1 MTLPKFTPDG
11 IQVQTFQ
18 EIYDELAAGYRAIYG
33 EDINLDPDSPDGQ
46 RVAIEA
52 QLVLDAQ
59 SFGALEYNQ
68 RDPDFALGQSLNSI
82 LKLAGISRRPA
93 TRSQVDV
100 VVTTDRPLTLPLDFA
115 VEDDLGQAWTTLS
128 SIAIIA
134 GETTVTLFAETF
146 GAVEADPA
154 TIVNPVTVVIGVLSV
169 TNPTAATV
177 GIDEETDQELRVRR
191 NRSLETPQSS
201 STGRMF
207 TALANLP
214 NVTDVAVYEND
225 VAPKFAF
232 GFDENPNS
240 RGFDDKF
247 SPLPDTIDSDGIP
260 ANSLWIVVEGGSAS
274 DIVETMVK
282 NKTGGKGLVGSVT
295 GTFNESVLRPDGT
308 TFTIVHSM
316 TFDRPVF
323 VPVLVR
329 LTATR
334 KDAADPVDEALIAQ
348 EIAKRVFVIG
358 ENLLANDLYQM
369 SFNAGDN
376 FIPTALEVSINAGAS
391 WTDGR
396 AISAL
401 NEKFTLDAVDVAV
414 TEIIP

>member
-1 MTLPKFTPDG
+1 MTAPRFTPDG

-18 EIYDELAAGYRAIYG
+18 EIYDELAAGYRSIYG

-82 LKLAGISRRPA
+82 IKLAGISRRPA

-100 VVTTDRPLTLPLDFA
+100 VVTTDRPLTLPPDYA
-115 VEDDLGQAWTTLS
+115 VEDDLGQAWTTLN
-128 SIAIIA
+128 AIDIPP
-134 GETTVTLFAETF
+134 GETTVTLFAENF

-154 TIVNPVTVVIGVLSV
+154 TVVNPVTVVIGVLSV
-169 TNPTAATV
+169 MNTLSAVV

-225 VAPKFAF
+225 T
-232 GFDENPNS
+232 
-240 RGFDDKF
+240 
-247 SPLPDTIDSDGIP
+247 DTTDSDGIP
-260 ANSLWIVVEGGSAS
+260 AHSLWVVVEGGAVS

-282 NKTGGKGLVGSVT
+282 NKTGGKGMVGAVT
-295 GTFNESVLRPDGT
+295 GTFSEDFTRPNGT

-316 TFDRPVF
+316 TFDRPVD

-329 LTATR
+329 LDATF
-334 KDAADPVDEALIAQ
+334 VDVSLPIDDELIRQ
-348 EIAKRVFVIG
+348 EIATKQFSIG
-358 ENLLANDLYQM
+358 DSLKASSLYVLA
-369 SFNAGDN
+369 FNSGEN
-376 FIPTALEVSINAGAS
+376 FIPTNLEISRDSGAS
-391 WTDGR
+391 WTGGQLIAD
-396 AISAL
+396 L
-401 NEKFTLDAVDVAV
+401 NEKFSIAPGDVAV
-414 TEIIP
+414 TEVIP

>member
-1 MTLPKFTPDG
+1 MTAPQFTPEG

-46 RVAIEA
+46 RVAIET

-82 LKLAGISRRPA
+82 IKLAGISRRPA

-100 VVTTDRPLTLPLDFA
+100 VVTTDRPLTLPPDYA
-115 VEDDLGQAWTTLS
+115 VEDDLGQAWTTLN
-128 SIAIIA
+128 AIDIPP
-134 GETTVTLFAETF
+134 GETTVTLFAENF
-146 GAVEADPA
+146 GAVEAGPA
-154 TIVNPVTVVIGVLSV
+154 TVVNPVTVVIGVLSV

-177 GIDEETDQELRVRR
+177 GIDEEADQDLRVRR

-207 TALANLP
+207 TALASLP

-225 VAPKFAF
+225 T
-232 GFDENPNS
+232 
-240 RGFDDKF
+240 
-247 SPLPDTIDSDGIP
+247 DTTDSDGIP
-260 ANSLWIVVEGGSAS
+260 AHSLWVVVEGGAVA
-274 DIVETMVK
+274 DIIETMTK
-282 NKTGGKGLVGSVT
+282 NKTGGKGMVGAVT
-295 GTFNESVLRPDGT
+295 GTFIEDFKRPNGT

-316 TFDRPVF
+316 TFDRPVD

-329 LTATR
+329 LDATR
-334 KDAADPVDEALIAQ
+334 KDAANPVDEALISQAV
-348 EIAKRVFVIG
+348 AARTFNIG
-358 ENLLANDLYQM
+358 ENLLAGDLYRLA
-369 SFNAGDN
+369 FNAGEN
-376 FIPTALEVSINAGAS
+376 FIPTNLEISQDGGATY
-391 WTDGR
+391 TDGR
-396 AISAL
+396 ILSDL
-401 NEKFTLDAVDVAV
+401 NEKFSIAAGDVAV
-414 TEIIP
+414 TEII

>member
-1 MTLPKFTPDG
+1 MTAPRFTPDG

-33 EDINLDPDSPDGQ
+33 EDINLDADSPDGQ

-82 LKLAGISRRPA
+82 IKLSGITRRPA

-100 VVTTDRPLTLPLDFA
+100 TVVTDRPLTLPVDYA
-115 VEDDLGQAWTTLS
+115 VEDDLGQGWTTLAVRTLS
-128 SIAIIA
+128 A
-134 GETTVTLFAETF
+134 GATTVTLFSENF

-154 TIVNPVTVVIGVLSV
+154 TVTQPVTVVIGVQSV

-225 VAPKFAF
+225 T
-232 GFDENPNS
+232 
-240 RGFDDKF
+240 
-247 SPLPDTIDSDGIP
+247 DTTDSDGIP
-260 ANSLWIVVEGGSAS
+260 AHSLWVVVEGGAVA
-274 DIVETMVK
+274 DIIETMTK
-282 NKTGGKGLVGSVT
+282 NKTGGKGMVGAVT
-295 GTFNESVLRPDGT
+295 GTFSEPVTRPNGT

-316 TFDRPVF
+316 TFDRPVD

-329 LTATR
+329 LDATF
-334 KDAADPVDEALIAQ
+334 VDVSLPIDDERIRQ
-348 EIAKRVFVIG
+348 EIATKQFGTGDSLKASSLYVLAFNSG
-358 ENLLANDLYQM
+358 E
-369 SFNAGDN
+369 N
-376 FIPTALEVSINAGAS
+376 FIPTNLEISRDAGAS
-391 WTDGR
+391 WTGGQLIAD
-396 AISAL
+396 L
-401 NEKFTLDAVDVAV
+401 NEKFSIASADVTV
-414 TEIIP
+414 TEVIP

>member
-1 MTLPKFTPDG
+1 MTAPRFTPDG

-18 EIYDELAAGYRAIYG
+18 EIYDELAAGYRSIYG

-82 LKLAGISRRPA
+82 IKLSGISRRPA

-100 VVTTDRPLTLPLDFA
+100 VVTTNRPLTLPTDYA
-115 VEDDLGQAWTTLS
+115 VEDDLGQAWTTLN
-128 SIAIIA
+128 AIDIPP
-134 GETTVTLFAETF
+134 GETTVTLFAENF

-154 TIVNPVTVVIGVLSV
+154 TVINPVTVVIGVLSV

-207 TALANLP
+207 TALASLP

-225 VAPKFAF
+225 TPTTDA
-232 GFDENPNS
+232 
-240 RGFDDKF
+240 
-247 SPLPDTIDSDGIP
+247 DGIP
-260 ANSLWIVVEGGSAS
+260 AHSLWVVVEGGSVAN
-274 DIVETMVK
+274 IVETMTK
-282 NKTGGKGLVGSVT
+282 NKTGGKGMVGSVT
-295 GTFNESVLRPDGT
+295 GTFSDPVARPNGT

-316 TFDRPVF
+316 TFDRPVD

-329 LTATR
+329 LDATR
-334 KDAADPVDEALIAQ
+334 KDAANPVDEALISQA
-348 EIAKRVFVIG
+348 IAARTFNIG
-358 ENLLANDLYQM
+358 ENLLAGDLYRLA
-369 SFNAGDN
+369 FNAGEN
-376 FIPTALEVSINAGAS
+376 FIPTNLEISQDSGATY
-391 WTDGR
+391 TDGR
-396 AISAL
+396 ILSDL
-401 NEKFTLDAVDVAV
+401 NEKFSIAAGDVAV
-414 TEIIP
+414 TEII

>member
-33 EDINLDPDSPDGQ
+33 EDINLDPNSPDGQ
-46 RVAIEA
+46 RVAILT

-82 LKLAGISRRPA
+82 IKLSGISRRPA

-100 VVTTDRPLTLPLDFA
+100 DVTTDRPLTLPLDYA
-115 VEDDLGQAWTTLS
+115 VEDDLGQAWTTLNA
-128 SIAIIA
+128 IAVSA
-134 GETTVTLFAETF
+134 GVTTVTLFAENF

-154 TIVNPVTVVIGVLSV
+154 TVVNPVTVVIGVLSV
-169 TNPTAATV
+169 TNTDPAVV

-201 STGRMF
+201 STGRIF
-207 TALANLP
+207 TALASLP

-225 VAPKFAF
+225 TDITDV
-232 GFDENPNS
+232 
-240 RGFDDKF
+240 
-247 SPLPDTIDSDGIP
+247 DGIP
-260 ANSLWIVVEGGSAS
+260 AHSLWVVVEGGAVD
-274 DIVETMVK
+274 DIVESMTK
-282 NKTGGKGLVGSVT
+282 NKTGGKGLVGAVT
-295 GTFNESVLRPDGT
+295 GTFSEDVLRPDGS
-308 TFTIVHSM
+308 TFTIVHDM
-316 TFDRPVF
+316 TFDRPSL

-348 EIAKRVFVIG
+348 EIAKRIFVIG
-358 ENLLANDLYQM
+358 KNLLASDLYRLA
-369 SFNAGDN
+369 FNAGDN
-376 FIPTALEVSINAGAS
+376 YIPTALEISDDSGVT

-396 AISAL
+396 ILTAPDQ
-401 NEKFTLDAVDVAV
+401 KFTLDAADVTV

>member
-1 MTLPKFTPDG
+1 MTLPRFTPDG

-33 EDINLDPDSPDGQ
+33 EDINLDADSPDGQ

-82 LKLAGISRRPA
+82 IKLSGITRRPA

-100 VVTTDRPLTLPLDFA
+100 TVVTDRPLTLPVDYA
-115 VEDDLGQAWTTLS
+115 VEDDLGQGWTTLAVRTLS
-128 SIAIIA
+128 A
-134 GETTVTLFAETF
+134 GATTVTLFSENF

-154 TIVNPVTVVIGVLSV
+154 TVTQPVTVVIGVQSV

-177 GIDEETDQELRVRR
+177 GIDEEADQELRVRR

-207 TALANLP
+207 TALASVP
-214 NVTDVAVYEND
+214 NVTGVAVYEND
-225 VAPKFAF
+225 TDVT
-232 GFDENPNS
+232 DYN
-240 RGFDDKF
+240 
-247 SPLPDTIDSDGIP
+247 GIP
-260 ANSLWIVVEGGSAS
+260 AHSLWVVVEGGAVAA
-274 DIVETMVK
+274 IVETMTK
-282 NKTGGKGLVGSVT
+282 NKTGGKGMVGSVT
-295 GTFNESVLRPDGT
+295 GTFSEPVTRPNGT

-316 TFDRPVF
+316 TFDRPVD

-329 LTATR
+329 LDATF
-334 KDAADPVDEALIAQ
+334 VDVSLPIDDERIRQ
-348 EIAKRVFVIG
+348 EIATKQFSIG
-358 ENLLANDLYQM
+358 DSLKASSLYVLA
-369 SFNAGDN
+369 FNSGEN
-376 FIPTALEVSINAGAS
+376 FIPTNLEISRDAGAS
-391 WTDGR
+391 WTGGQLIAD
-396 AISAL
+396 L
-401 NEKFTLDAVDVAV
+401 NEKFSIAPGDVAV
-414 TEIIP
+414 TEVIP

>member
-18 EIYDELAAGYRAIYG
+18 EIYDEMAAGYRAIYG
-33 EDINLDPDSPDGQ
+33 EDINLDADSPDGQ

-82 LKLAGISRRPA
+82 IKLAGISRRLA

-100 VVTTDRPLTLPLDFA
+100 VVTTDRPLTLPPDYA
-115 VEDDLGQAWTTLS
+115 VEDNLGQAWTTLNA
-128 SIAIIA
+128 IAVPA
-134 GETTVTLFAETF
+134 GVTTVTLFAENF

-154 TIVNPVTVVIGVLSV
+154 TVVNPVTVVIGVLSV
-169 TNPTAATV
+169 TNTLSAVV

-207 TALANLP
+207 TALASLT

-225 VAPKFAF
+225 TDVTDA
-232 GFDENPNS
+232 
-240 RGFDDKF
+240 
-247 SPLPDTIDSDGIP
+247 DGIP
-260 ANSLWIVVEGGSAS
+260 AHSLWVVVEGGAVA
-274 DIVETMVK
+274 DIVESMTK
-282 NKTGGKGLVGSVT
+282 NKTGGKGIVGAVT
-295 GTFNESVLRPDGT
+295 GTFNESVLRPDGA
-308 TFTIVHSM
+308 TFVIVHDM
-316 TFDRPVF
+316 TFDRPVL

-358 ENLLANDLYQM
+358 ENLLANDLYRLV
-369 SFNAGDN
+369 FNAGDN
-376 FIPTALEVSINAGAS
+376 FIPTVLEVSIDAGVS

-396 AISAL
+396 VLSAP
-401 NEKFTLDAVDVAV
+401 NEKFTLDAADVTV
-414 TEIIP
+414 TEII

>member
-18 EIYDELAAGYRAIYG
+18 EIYDELAAGYRSIYG

-82 LKLAGISRRPA
+82 IKLAGISRRPA

-100 VVTTDRPLTLPLDFA
+100 EVTTDRPLTLPPDYA
-115 VEDDLGQAWTTLS
+115 VEDDLGQAWTTLNT
-128 SIAIIA
+128 IDIPP
-134 GETTVTLFAETF
+134 GETTVTLFAEDF
-146 GAVEADPA
+146 GAVEADP
-154 TIVNPVTVVIGVLSV
+154 TTVVNPVTVVIGVLSV
-169 TNPTAATV
+169 TNPLAAVV

-225 VAPKFAF
+225 T
-232 GFDENPNS
+232 
-240 RGFDDKF
+240 
-247 SPLPDTIDSDGIP
+247 DTTDSDGIP
-260 ANSLWIVVEGGSAS
+260 AHSLWVVVEGCAVSG
-274 DIVETMVK
+274 IVETMVK
-282 NKTGGKGLVGSVT
+282 NKTGGKGMVGAVT
-295 GTFNESVLRPDGT
+295 GTFTESVLRPDGS

-316 TFDRPVF
+316 TFDRPSL

-358 ENLLANDLYQM
+358 ENLMANDLYRLA
-369 SFNAGDN
+369 FNAGDN
-376 FIPTALEVSINAGAS
+376 FIPTELEISIDEGSS
-391 WTDGR
+391 WTDGSVLT
-396 AISAL
+396 AP
-401 NEKFTLDAVDVAV
+401 NEKFTLDAIDVTV
-414 TEIIP
+414 SEVIPS

>member
-46 RVAIEA
+46 RVAIET

-82 LKLAGISRRPA
+82 IKLAGISRRPA

-100 VVTTDRPLTLPLDFA
+100 VVTTDRPLTLPLDYA
-115 VEDDLGQAWTTLS
+115 VEDDLGQSWTTLN
-128 SIAIIA
+128 AIDIPPGA
-134 GETTVTLFAETF
+134 TTVTLFAENF

-154 TIVNPVTVVIGVLSV
+154 TVINPVTVVIGVLSV

-225 VAPKFAF
+225 T
-232 GFDENPNS
+232 
-240 RGFDDKF
+240 
-247 SPLPDTIDSDGIP
+247 DTTDSDGIP
-260 ANSLWIVVEGGSAS
+260 AHSLWVVVEGGAVS

-282 NKTGGKGLVGSVT
+282 NKTGGKGIVGAVT
-295 GTFNESVLRPDGT
+295 GTFSEDFTRPNGT

-316 TFDRPVF
+316 TFDRPVD

-329 LTATR
+329 LDATF
-334 KDAADPVDEALIAQ
+334 VDVNLPIDDELIRQ
-348 EIAKRVFVIG
+348 EIAKQEFSIG
-358 ENLLANDLYQM
+358 DMLKVNSLYRLA
-369 SFNAGDN
+369 FNAGGS
-376 FIPTALEVSINAGAS
+376 FVPTNLEISRDAGTT
-391 WTDGR
+391 WTDGSVL
-396 AISAL
+396 SAP
-401 NEKFTLDAVDVAV
+401 NEKFTLDAADVTV
-414 TEIIP
+414 TEVI

>member
-1 MTLPKFTPDG
+1 MTLPRFTPDG

-33 EDINLDPDSPDGQ
+33 EDINLDADTPDGQ

-82 LKLAGISRRPA
+82 VKLSGITRRPA

-100 VVTTDRPLTLPLDFA
+100 TVVTDRPLTLPVDYA
-115 VEDDLGQAWTTLS
+115 VEDDLGQGWTTL
-128 SIAIIA
+128 AIRTLSA
-134 GETTVTLFAETF
+134 GATTVTLFAENF
-146 GAVEADPA
+146 GAVEADPD
-154 TIVNPVTVVIGVLSV
+154 TIVNPVTVVIGVQSV
-169 TNPTAATV
+169 TNPASATV

-207 TALANLP
+207 TALASLP

-225 VAPKFAF
+225 TP
-232 GFDENPNS
+232 
-240 RGFDDKF
+240 
-247 SPLPDTIDSDGIP
+247 TTDSDGIP
-260 ANSLWIVVEGGSAS
+260 AHSLWVVVEGGSVAA
-274 DIVETMVK
+274 IVETMTK
-282 NKTGGKGLVGSVT
+282 NKTGGKGMVGSVT
-295 GTFNESVLRPDGT
+295 GTFSEYFKRPNGT

-316 TFDRPVF
+316 TFDRPVD

-329 LTATR
+329 LDATR
-334 KDAADPVDEALIAQ
+334 KDAANPVDEALISQA
-348 EIAKRVFVIG
+348 IAARTFNIG
-358 ENLLANDLYQM
+358 ENLLAGDLYRLA
-369 SFNAGDN
+369 FNAGEN
-376 FIPTALEVSINAGAS
+376 FIPTNLEISQDGGATY
-391 WTDGR
+391 TDGR
-396 AISAL
+396 ILSDL
-401 NEKFTLDAVDVAV
+401 NEKFSIAAGDVAV
-414 TEIIP
+414 TEII

>member
-1 MTLPKFTPDG
+1 MTLPNFTPDG

-33 EDINLDPDSPDGQ
+33 EDINLDADSPDGQ

-82 LKLAGISRRPA
+82 IKLAGISRRPS

-100 VVTTDRPLTLPLDFA
+100 EVTTDRPLTLPLDFA
-115 VEDDLGQAWTTLS
+115 VEDDLGQSWTTLNA
-128 SIAIIA
+128 IDIIA
-134 GETTVTLFAETF
+134 GATTVTLFAENF

-169 TNPTAATV
+169 TNALSAVV
-177 GIDEETDQELRVRR
+177 GIDEETDQELRIRR
-191 NRSLETPQSS
+191 NRSLETPTSS

-225 VAPKFAF
+225 TDITDA
-232 GFDENPNS
+232 
-240 RGFDDKF
+240 
-247 SPLPDTIDSDGIP
+247 DGIP
-260 ANSLWIVVEGGSAS
+260 AHSLWVVVEGGAVA
-274 DIVETMVK
+274 DIVESMTK
-282 NKTGGKGLVGSVT
+282 NKTGGKGMVGAVT
-295 GTFNESVLRPDGT
+295 GTFNESVLRPDGS
-308 TFTIVHSM
+308 TFTIVHDM

-358 ENLLANDLYQM
+358 ENLLANDLYRM

-401 NEKFTLDAVDVAV
+401 NEKFTLDADDVAV
-414 TEIIP
+414 TEII

>member
-1 MTLPKFTPDG
+1 MTLPNFTPDG

-18 EIYDELAAGYRAIYG
+18 EIYDELAAGYRSIYG

-82 LKLAGISRRPA
+82 IKLSGITRRPA

-100 VVTTDRPLTLPLDFA
+100 EVTTDRPLTLPPDYA
-115 VEDDLGQAWTTLS
+115 VEDDLGQAWTTLNT
-128 SIAIIA
+128 IDIPP
-134 GETTVTLFAETF
+134 GETTVTLFAEDF
-146 GAVEADPA
+146 GAVEADTA
-154 TIVNPVTVVIGVLSV
+154 TVVNPVTVVIGVLSV
-169 TNPTAATV
+169 TNPLAAVV
-177 GIDEETDQELRVRR
+177 GIDEETDQELRIRR

-225 VAPKFAF
+225 TDITDA
-232 GFDENPNS
+232 
-240 RGFDDKF
+240 
-247 SPLPDTIDSDGIP
+247 DGIP
-260 ANSLWIVVEGGSAS
+260 AHSLWVVVEGCAVSG
-274 DIVETMVK
+274 IVETMVK
-282 NKTGGKGLVGSVT
+282 NKTGGKGMVGAVT
-295 GTFNESVLRPDGT
+295 GTFTESVLRPDGS
-308 TFTIVHSM
+308 TFTIVHDM
-316 TFDRPVF
+316 TFDRPSL
-323 VPVLVR
+323 VPVWVR

-334 KDAADPVDEALIAQ
+334 KDAADPVDDALIAQ

-358 ENLLANDLYQM
+358 ENLLANDLYRLV
-369 SFNAGDN
+369 FNAGDN
-376 FIPTALEVSINAGAS
+376 FIPTVLEVSIDEGSS
-391 WTDGR
+391 WTDGSVLT
-396 AISAL
+396 AP
-401 NEKFTLDAVDVAV
+401 NEKFTLDAIDVTV
-414 TEIIP
+414 SEVIPS

>member
-1 MTLPKFTPDG
+1 MTAPRFTPDG

-18 EIYDELAAGYRAIYG
+18 EIYDELAAGYRSIYG

-82 LKLAGISRRPA
+82 IKLSGISRRPA

-100 VVTTDRPLTLPLDFA
+100 VVTTNRPLTLPTDYA
-115 VEDDLGQAWTTLS
+115 VEDDLGQAWTTLN
-128 SIAIIA
+128 AIDIPP
-134 GETTVTLFAETF
+134 GETTVTLFAANF

-154 TIVNPVTVVIGVLSV
+154 TVINPVTVVIGVLSV

-225 VAPKFAF
+225 T
-232 GFDENPNS
+232 
-240 RGFDDKF
+240 
-247 SPLPDTIDSDGIP
+247 DTTDSDGIP
-260 ANSLWIVVEGGSAS
+260 AHSLWVVVEGGAVS

-282 NKTGGKGLVGSVT
+282 NKTGGKGMVGAVT
-295 GTFNESVLRPDGT
+295 ETFSEDFTRPNGT

-316 TFDRPVF
+316 TFDRPVD

-329 LTATR
+329 LDATR
-334 KDAADPVDEALIAQ
+334 KDAANPVDEALISQA
-348 EIAKRVFVIG
+348 IAARTFNIG
-358 ENLLANDLYQM
+358 ENLLAGDLYRLA
-369 SFNAGDN
+369 FNAGES
-376 FIPTALEVSINAGAS
+376 FIPTNLEISRDSGATY
-391 WTDGR
+391 TDGR
-396 AISAL
+396 ILSDL
-401 NEKFTLDAVDVAV
+401 NEKFSIAAGDVAV
-414 TEIIP
+414 TEII

>member
-1 MTLPKFTPDG
+1 MTAPRFTPDG

-82 LKLAGISRRPA
+82 IKLSGISRRPA

-100 VVTTDRPLTLPLDFA
+100 VVTTDRPLTLPPDYA
-115 VEDDLGQAWTTLS
+115 VEDDLGQAWTTLN
-128 SIAIIA
+128 AIDIPP
-134 GETTVTLFAETF
+134 GGTTVTLFAENF

-177 GIDEETDQELRVRR
+177 GIDEETDQELRIRR
-191 NRSLETPQSS
+191 NRSLETPTSS

-225 VAPKFAF
+225 TDV
-232 GFDENPNS
+232 
-240 RGFDDKF
+240 
-247 SPLPDTIDSDGIP
+247 TDGIP
-260 ANSLWIVVEGGSAS
+260 AHSLWVVVEGGSVAA
-274 DIVETMVK
+274 IVETMTK
-282 NKTGGKGLVGSVT
+282 NKTGGKGMVGSVT
-295 GTFNESVLRPDGT
+295 GTFSEPVTRPNGT

-316 TFDRPVF
+316 TFDRPVD

-329 LTATR
+329 LDATR
-334 KDAADPVDEALIAQ
+334 KDAANPVDEALISQA
-348 EIAKRVFVIG
+348 IAARTFNIG
-358 ENLLANDLYQM
+358 ENLLAGDLYRLAF
-369 SFNAGDN
+369 SAGES
-376 FIPTALEVSINAGAS
+376 FIPTNLEVSRDSGATY
-391 WTDGR
+391 TDGR
-396 AISAL
+396 ILSDL
-401 NEKFTLDAVDVAV
+401 NEKFSIAAGDVAV
-414 TEIIP
+414 TEII

>member
-1 MTLPKFTPDG
+1 MTVPQFTPEG

-46 RVAIEA
+46 RVAIET

-82 LKLAGISRRPA
+82 IKLAGISRRPA

-100 VVTTDRPLTLPLDFA
+100 VVTTDRPLTLPPDYA
-115 VEDDLGQAWTTLS
+115 VEDDLGQAWTTLN
-128 SIAIIA
+128 AIDIPP
-134 GETTVTLFAETF
+134 GETTVTLFAENF
-146 GAVEADPA
+146 GAVEAGPA
-154 TIVNPVTVVIGVLSV
+154 TVVNPVTVVIGVLSV

-177 GIDEETDQELRVRR
+177 GIDEEADQDLRVRR

-207 TALANLP
+207 TALASLP

-225 VAPKFAF
+225 T
-232 GFDENPNS
+232 
-240 RGFDDKF
+240 
-247 SPLPDTIDSDGIP
+247 DTTDSDGIP
-260 ANSLWIVVEGGSAS
+260 AHSLWVVVEGGAVA
-274 DIVETMVK
+274 DIIETMTK
-282 NKTGGKGLVGSVT
+282 NKTGGKGMVGAVT
-295 GTFNESVLRPDGT
+295 GTFIEDFKRPNGT

-316 TFDRPVF
+316 TFDRPVD

-329 LTATR
+329 LDATR
-334 KDAADPVDEALIAQ
+334 KDAANPVDEALISQAV
-348 EIAKRVFVIG
+348 AARTFNIG
-358 ENLLANDLYQM
+358 ENLLAGDLYRLA
-369 SFNAGDN
+369 FNAGEN
-376 FIPTALEVSINAGAS
+376 FIPTNLEISQDGGATY
-391 WTDGR
+391 TDGR
-396 AISAL
+396 ILSDL
-401 NEKFTLDAVDVAV
+401 NEKFSIAAGDVAV
-414 TEIIP
+414 TEII

>member
-33 EDINLDPDSPDGQ
+33 EDINLDADSPDGQ

-82 LKLAGISRRPA
+82 IKLAGISRRPA

-100 VVTTDRPLTLPLDFA
+100 VVTTDRPLTLPPDFA
-115 VEDDLGQAWTTLS
+115 VEDDLGQSWTTLN
-128 SIAIIA
+128 AIDIPP
-134 GETTVTLFAETF
+134 GGTTVTLFAENF

-177 GIDEETDQELRVRR
+177 GIDEETDQDLRIRR

-225 VAPKFAF
+225 T
-232 GFDENPNS
+232 
-240 RGFDDKF
+240 
-247 SPLPDTIDSDGIP
+247 DTTDSDGIP
-260 ANSLWIVVEGGSAS
+260 AHSLWIVVEGGAVS

-282 NKTGGKGLVGSVT
+282 NKTGGKGIIGAVT
-295 GTFNESVLRPDGT
+295 GTFSEDVLRPDGSI
-308 TFTIVHSM
+308 FTIVHDM
-316 TFDRPVF
+316 TFDRPSL

-334 KDAADPVDEALIAQ
+334 KDAADPVDETLISQ
-348 EIAKRVFVIG
+348 EIAKRIFVIG
-358 ENLLANDLYQM
+358 ENLLANDLYRLA
-369 SFNAGDN
+369 FNAGDN
-376 FIPTALEVSINAGAS
+376 FIPTELEVSIDAGVS
-391 WTDGR
+391 WTDGSVL
-396 AISAL
+396 SAP
-401 NEKFTLDAVDVAV
+401 NEKFTLDAADVTV
-414 TEIIP
+414 TEII